1 MKNFLFE
8 IGDLVKILDYGWV
21 YPDWADM
28 ANHMKLDI
36 DLWSQTKIKYNT
48 FAYPYNKLWHIP
60 RILQNRSWIIQGR
73 GEKKIKRRL
82 RWRNIYGIQ
91 SENFIFVIDEKG
103 LELEMKVGL
112 PDDLFEI

>member
-36 DLWSQTKIKYNT
+36 DLWSQTKIKYT
-48 FAYPYNKLWHIP
+48 YKLWHIP
-60 RILQNRSWIIQGR
+60 RILQNRSWIIQAR
-73 GEKKIKRRL
+73 KEKNDETYV
-82 RWRNIYGIQ
+82 WRNIYGIQ
-91 SENFIFVIDEKG
+91 SENFVFVIDEKG